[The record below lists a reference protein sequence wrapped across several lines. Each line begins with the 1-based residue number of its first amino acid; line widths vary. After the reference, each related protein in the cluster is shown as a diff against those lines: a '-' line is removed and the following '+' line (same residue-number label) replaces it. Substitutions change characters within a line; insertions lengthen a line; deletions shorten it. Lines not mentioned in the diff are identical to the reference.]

1 MPFSLIRTI
10 AITFARGGLLAA
22 KCALARGAAG
32 RYIARNPRVWA
43 RGFVSASLRYLLV
56 FFALCVSSAVPAF
69 AEAKHVRA
77 ELIPEQNGVPSDG
90 GTVTVALHQVIE
102 PDWHTYWRNPGD
114 AGEPTAI
121 TWKLPDG
128 FKAGDIQWPYPTREA
143 VPPLL
148 NFGYSNE
155 VFLLTD
161 IVVPKGLKA
170 GDHVTLKADATWL
183 VCEKVCVPE
192 DASLELTL
200 PVVDV
205 GPFPNLQWHEKIEA
219 TRRAVPLKSSS
230 FAGTFA
236 VKDGAIS
243 LFFKPTL
250 DRIEKGEGALFF
262 PFQQGLIK
270 NAAPQVA
277 TQADGGFG
285 FRIPVG
291 SAFRDPARASVDKI
305 DGVLVLGSEPQR
317 DGIKQAFEVSL
328 ARGDVPALAP
338 AHAGG
343 SAGPSGE
350 APIGLL
356 TAIGFALLGGLILNL
371 MPCVF
376 PILSMKAIA
385 LVRSHH
391 AERPWGDGVAYTL
404 GVLATF
410 TALAGVLLAL
420 RSAGEDVGWGFQL
433 QSPLA
438 VAILAYVLVLVGLN
452 LSGVFEIGTSVQDV
466 GSDLSSR
473 NGLVGS
479 FFTGVLAVIVAA
491 PCTAPFMGAAMGF
504 AFTQSAPVIF
514 AVFLALGLGL
524 ALPWLLIS
532 LSPHAVALLPKP
544 GPWMVRFKQLLAFPM
559 YGAAAWLIWVLSQQ
573 VTPEGLFRVMIG
585 VVALGL
591 AAWGWGV
598 AQARGAEGKSRVASF
613 GAAALGFAIATALVA
628 MPFVGAAPSSAAVS
642 PASETLSGEPYSE
655 MRLADL
661 RGQNKAVLVNLTAAW
676 CITCLYNERVAL
688 SSKAVAD
695 AFKETNTV
703 YLVGDWTN
711 RNAEIARLL
720 RAHGREGVPLYLYFP
735 PGGEAKILPQMLDE
749 ATVVATLKGENK

>member
-1 MPFSLIRTI
+1 MS
-10 AITFARGGLLAA
+10 AILRFLLA
-22 KCALARGAAG
+22 
-32 RYIARNPRVWA
+32 I
-43 RGFVSASLRYLLV
+43 VSLCGL
-56 FFALCVSSAVPAF
+56 FALPAS
-69 AEAKHVRA
+69 AEATHVHA
-77 ELIPEQNGVPSDG
+77 ELIAEQNGVSADG
-90 GTVTVALHQVIE
+90 GTITVALHQVIE
-102 PDWHTYWRNPGD
+102 PNWHTYWRNPGD

-121 TWKLPDG
+121 TWQLPPG
-128 FKAGDIQWPYPTREA
+128 FQAGDIQWPYPTREA

-161 IVVPKGLKA
+161 IAVPKGLRA
-170 GDHVTLKADATWL
+170 GDHVTLKANATWL
-183 VCEKVCVPE
+183 VCEKICVPE

-200 PVVDV
+200 PVVEI

-219 TRRAVPLKSSS
+219 ARRQVPLKSAS
-230 FAGTFA
+230 FPGIFA
-236 VKDGAIS
+236 VQDNTIT

-262 PFQQGLIK
+262 PFEQGLIK
-270 NAAPQVA
+270 NATQQAAV
-277 TQADGGFG
+277 QADGGFG

-291 SAFRDPARASVDKI
+291 SAFRDPARANVNKI
-305 DGVLVLGSEPQR
+305 DGVLVLGLEPKR
-317 DGIKQAFEVSL
+317 DGIKQSFEVSL
-328 ARGDVPALAP
+328 TRGAVPALPVA
-338 AHAGG
+338 AASGHVGAG
-343 SAGPSGE
+343 GE
-350 APIGLL
+350 APIGLF

-410 TALAGVLLAL
+410 AALAAGLMAL
-420 RSAGEDVGWGFQL
+420 RSAGEDIGWGFQL

-438 VAILAYVLVLVGLN
+438 VAVLAYVLVLVGLD
-452 LSGVFEIGTSVQDV
+452 LSGVFEIGGSIQGV
-466 GSDLSSR
+466 GSELSSR
-473 NGLVGS
+473 NGLVGA

-504 AFTQSAPVIF
+504 AFTQSPVVIF
-514 AVFLALGLGL
+514 AVFLTLGFGL

-585 VVALGL
+585 VVALAF
-591 AAWGWGV
+591 AAWGLGV
-598 AQARGAEGKSRVASF
+598 AQARGAEGRSRVTSF
-613 GAAALGFAIATALVA
+613 IATAIGLALAIGLVA
-628 MPFVGAAPSSAAVS
+628 MPFAQASTTSAAVS
-642 PASETLSGEPYSE
+642 PASDALSGEPYSE
-655 MRLADL
+655 ARLADL
-661 RGQNKAVLVNLTAAW
+661 RGQNKPVLVNLTAAW

-720 RAHGREGVPLYLYFP
+720 QAHGREGVPLYLYYP

-749 ATVVATLKGENK
+749 KTVVATLKGESR

>member
-1 MPFSLIRTI
+1 M
-10 AITFARGGLLAA
+10 
-22 KCALARGAAG
+22 
-32 RYIARNPRVWA
+32 
-43 RGFVSASLRYLLV
+43 SAPLRYLLV
-56 FFALCVSSAVPAF
+56 FFALCVGSAASAL

-77 ELIPEQNGVPSDG
+77 ELIAEQNGVSTEG
-90 GTVTVALHQVIE
+90 GTITIALHQSIE
-102 PDWHTYWRNPGD
+102 PNWHTYWRNPGD

-121 TWKLPDG
+121 TWQLPPG
-128 FKAGDIQWPYPTREA
+128 FRAGDIQWPYPTREA

-148 NFGYSNE
+148 NFGYSDE
-155 VFLLTD
+155 VLLLTD
-161 IVVPKGLKA
+161 VVVPKGLKA
-170 GDHVTLKADATWL
+170 GDRVTLKANATWL
-183 VCEKVCVPE
+183 VCEQICVPE

-200 PVVDV
+200 PVVEV

-219 TRRAVPLKSSS
+219 ARRAVPLKSGS
-230 FAGTFA
+230 FPGTFA
-236 VKDGAIS
+236 VKDGTIS

-277 TQADGGFG
+277 VQADGGFG

-291 SAFRDPARASVDKI
+291 SAFHDPARSNVDKI
-305 DGVLVLGSEPQR
+305 DGVLVLGLEPQH
-317 DGIKQAFEVSL
+317 DGIKQSFEVSL
-328 ARGDVPALAP
+328 ARGDVPALPVAEATASP
-338 AHAGG
+338 
-343 SAGPSGE
+343 SAGGE
-350 APIGLL
+350 APIGLF

-410 TALAGVLLAL
+410 TALAAGLMAL
-420 RSAGEDVGWGFQL
+420 RAAGDDVGWGFQL

-438 VAILAYVLVLVGLN
+438 VAVLSYVLVLVGLN
-452 LSGVFEIGTSVQDV
+452 LSGVFEIGGSVQGV

-473 NGLVGS
+473 NGLIGS
-479 FFTGVLAVIVAA
+479 FFTGVLAVVVAA

-544 GPWMVRFKQLLAFPM
+544 GPWMLRFKQLLAFPM

-598 AQARGAEGKSRVASF
+598 AQARGAEGKSRFASF
-613 GAAALGFAIATALVA
+613 SAVALGLAIAIALVA
-628 MPFVGAAPSSAAVS
+628 MPFVAGNPGSAAVS
-642 PASETLSGEPYSE
+642 PAGEALSGEPYSE
-655 MRLADL
+655 ARLAEL

-688 SSKAVAD
+688 SSTTVAD
-695 AFKETNTV
+695 AFKETKTV

-735 PGGEAKILPQMLDE
+735 PGGEAKILPQILDE
-749 ATVVATLKGENK
+749 ALIVGTLKGEIK